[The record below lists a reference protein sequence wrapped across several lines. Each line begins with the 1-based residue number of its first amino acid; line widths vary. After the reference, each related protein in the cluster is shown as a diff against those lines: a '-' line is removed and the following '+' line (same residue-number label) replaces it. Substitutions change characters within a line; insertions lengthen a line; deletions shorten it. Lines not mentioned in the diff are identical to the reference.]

1 MNFLV
6 VSLVPKYQIELT
18 LTLFL
23 IGLLFIS
30 ILNKLTPEK
39 FDKLCLELL
48 NVGVDSKLV
57 LKGIVLLV
65 SVLFNNPLLVYIT
78 FIFYYLSAFNCNLCF
93 HWKIVDKALE
103 EPKYSQLYAQLCQRL
118 AEDVPNFEDLSTESQ
133 TVQKQNSVWL
143 EVIIGFTFQLIAV
156 FVPSH

>member
-1 MNFLV
+1 M
-6 VSLVPKYQIELT
+6 PKYQIELT

-65 SVLFNNPLLVYIT
+65 SVLFNNPLLVYI
-78 FIFYYLSAFNCNLCF
+78 IL
-93 HWKIVDKALE
+93 
-103 EPKYSQLYAQLCQRL
+103 
-118 AEDVPNFEDLSTESQ
+118 
-133 TVQKQNSVWL
+133 
-143 EVIIGFTFQLIAV
+143 IICI
-156 FVPSH
+156 

>member
-65 SVLFNNPLLVYIT
+65 SFLFNNPLLVYIT

-93 HWKIVDKALE
+93 H
-103 EPKYSQLYAQLCQRL
+103 
-118 AEDVPNFEDLSTESQ
+118 
-133 TVQKQNSVWL
+133 
-143 EVIIGFTFQLIAV
+143 
-156 FVPSH
+156 